1 MGRKLTGEVFDT
13 NIFCPLC
20 YSAPGLEI
28 QARPEGDFSGV
39 CPVCLAKYT
48 IKAHQNK
55 YNLEI
60 SLPVDRLIGG
70 TGIAILNNMVTSEL
84 SDKNLDRETR
94 RQLHKLENLRLVRV
108 AVRKKKACWMI
119 TTNGLNF
126 FMGDNKNV

>member
-1 MGRKLTGEVFDT
+1 MAGEVFDT

-28 QARPEGDFSGV
+28 QARPEGDFTGV

-48 IKAHQNK
+48 LRKAHKNK
-55 YNLEI
+55 YNFEV

-70 TGIAILNNMVTSEL
+70 TGVTILNNMVTSEL
-84 SDKNLDRETR
+84 SDQDLDRETR

-108 AVRKKKACWMI
+108 AVRQKKH
-119 TTNGLNF
+119 TG
-126 FMGDNKNV
+126 